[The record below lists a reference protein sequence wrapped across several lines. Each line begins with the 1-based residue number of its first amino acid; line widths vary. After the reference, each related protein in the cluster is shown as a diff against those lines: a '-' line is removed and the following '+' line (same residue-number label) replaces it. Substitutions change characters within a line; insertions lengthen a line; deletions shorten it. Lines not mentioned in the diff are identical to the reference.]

1 MDGKTPPRPLLSLS
15 RRTRIAV
22 VVVRGFP
29 VDALLLLVDEYDDDD
44 KVGGGDDDDDD
55 DDDDAAAVAAG
66 VILFCSAGVLIAI
79 SQACASRDRGRRRR
93 TEGKTLPPP
102 AATPAND
109 WVGQAG
115 RQPGISSARRNT
127 ISSSPR

>member
-1 MDGKTPPRPLLSLS
+1 MDGKTPLRPLLSLS
-15 RRTRIAV
+15 RRTRIAVVV

-44 KVGGGDDDDDD
+44 KVGGGDDDD